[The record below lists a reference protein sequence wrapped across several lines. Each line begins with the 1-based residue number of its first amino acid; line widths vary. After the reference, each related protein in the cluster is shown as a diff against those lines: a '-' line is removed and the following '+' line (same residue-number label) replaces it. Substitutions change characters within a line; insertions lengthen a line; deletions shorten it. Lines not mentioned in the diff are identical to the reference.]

1 MSIDE
6 TTPAPDQPGER
17 LRVRERSRADRRDH
31 GGMRAAV
38 SNAMVSLKKDFY
50 GKGPEAAKTYINDN
64 YIFCVLEGG
73 VTRNERTLLDA
84 GEEMLVRQYRLRFQE
99 AMTKATTESIEQITG
114 RKVLSYQ
121 SQIVFDPDRSF
132 EIFLLDA
139 PPDADEQ

>member
-17 LRVRERSRADRRDH
+17 LTNRDRSRGVRRDH
-31 GGMRAAV
+31 GGMRAAI

-64 YIFCVLEGG
+64 FVFCVLEGG

-84 GEEMLVRQYRLRFQE
+84 GEEGLVRQYRLRFQA
-99 AMTKATTESIEQITG
+99 AMTKATTESIAQITG
-114 RKVLSYQ
+114 RQVISYQ
-121 SQIVFDPDRSF
+121 SQIVFDPDRGF
-132 EIFLLDA
+132 EIFELDA
-139 PPDADEQ
+139 APEQEGQ